1 MMAYQQDGDALI
13 DGYELYSQ
21 LFQSKESLQQFYQSR
36 YGRYRYVPEDPA
48 TRTKPIIG

>member
-1 MMAYQQDGDALI
+1 MAYQQDGDALI
-13 DGYELYSQ
+13 NGYELYSQ

-36 YGRYRYVPEDPA
+36 YGQYRYVPEDSA